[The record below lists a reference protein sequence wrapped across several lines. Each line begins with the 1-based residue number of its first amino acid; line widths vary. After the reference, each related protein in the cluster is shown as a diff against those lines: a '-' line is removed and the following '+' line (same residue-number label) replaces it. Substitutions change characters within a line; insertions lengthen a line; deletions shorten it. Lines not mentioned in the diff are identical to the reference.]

1 MKEKDFGFKQNDL
14 IFVSYL
20 NENNV
25 KTDFYARLET
35 LNESILI
42 VRTSVNNI
50 ILIPINRLLKLKK
63 KGGDNNA

>member
-35 LNESILI
+35 LNDSILI
-42 VRTSVNNI
+42 VRTSVDNI